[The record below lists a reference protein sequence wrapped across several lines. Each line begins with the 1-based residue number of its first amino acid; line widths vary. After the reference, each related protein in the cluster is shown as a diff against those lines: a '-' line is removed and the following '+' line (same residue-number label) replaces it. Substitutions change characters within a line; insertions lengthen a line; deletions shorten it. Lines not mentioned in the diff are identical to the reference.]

1 MNVICFLHWSLC
13 VWRVA
18 SLNHLV
24 TLKFEKW
31 TLVPFLIFG
40 RTSCSNCSTSTISCH
55 ASSCREVVTS
65 HATCIRQYYRYRWW
79 LKDQNDELFQAHC
92 IFFGGWR
99 WAKESKPTYSMQTC
113 SSQKGWFLIH
123 KTVSIFFNLL
133 PLSIKLCI
141 RVEALSKCWGDEN
154 EATLHTC
161 QLWNQIVSKTRL
173 MIVSI
178 ESIKYTKKIQIVF
191 WQKKN
196 KYK

>member
-1 MNVICFLHWSLC
+1 
-13 VWRVA
+13 
-18 SLNHLV
+18 
-24 TLKFEKW
+24 
-31 TLVPFLIFG
+31 
-40 RTSCSNCSTSTISCH
+40 
-55 ASSCREVVTS
+55 
-65 HATCIRQYYRYRWW
+65 
-79 LKDQNDELFQAHC
+79 
-92 IFFGGWR
+92 
-99 WAKESKPTYSMQTC
+99 MQTC

-191 WQKKN
+191 WQKKKKN
-196 KYK
+196 TNSNLELPLNCTSLNCYQVKSSINDVFIFFSSIICTFQIFEFLVCWYYYLINYFLERSRPTKAQSMGRLRTLKPTRQEGIN

>member
-79 LKDQNDELFQAHC
+79 LKDQNDELFQVYFLPQGPTSRKMVVHDN
-92 IFFGGWR
+92 IESLTVLLFFRHTAYFLVAGDELKNQNQHIPCKHAA
-99 WAKESKPTYSMQTC
+99 AKKDDS
-113 SSQKGWFLIH
+113 WF
-123 KTVSIFFNLL
+123 
-133 PLSIKLCI
+133 IKLFQFSLIYC
-141 RVEALSKCWGDEN
+141 L
-154 EATLHTC
+154 
-161 QLWNQIVSKTRL
+161 
-173 MIVSI
+173 
-178 ESIKYTKKIQIVF
+178 YP
-191 WQKKN
+191 
-196 KYK
+196 